1 MTFKDIIAEHNK
13 ILNRFLIDF
22 FAKQI
27 KIKGLLFEQE
37 ILENLVNLQQNK
49 QTINGKQDSELA
61 CLSTYGA
68 QETVNGKQETVNR
81 KL

>member
-1 MTFKDIIAEHNK
+1 MILIEAQNK
-13 ILNRFLIDF
+13 ILNWFLIDF

-49 QTINGKQDSELA
+49 QT
-61 CLSTYGA
+61 
-68 QETVNGKQETVNR
+68 VNGKR
-81 KL
+81 